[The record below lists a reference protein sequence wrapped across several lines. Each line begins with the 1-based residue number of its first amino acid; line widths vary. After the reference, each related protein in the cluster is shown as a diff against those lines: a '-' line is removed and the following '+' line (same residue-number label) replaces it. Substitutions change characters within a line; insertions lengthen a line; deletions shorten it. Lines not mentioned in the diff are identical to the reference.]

1 MALVAYSLF
10 DLCEAQSE
18 EKVESV
24 LSSFSCERNSDIE
37 LFVHRKALEFNK
49 RGAASSYLVFDVDS
63 ASFVGFYALALKVAS
78 IPAINVSRSFR
89 KKFEYFGEYDSASN
103 SIELPVVL
111 LAQFGKN
118 DRYANLV
125 SGEQLM
131 SLAEDSAREV
141 HRLAGGRFVVLD
153 AVDAQGLL
161 TFYTNLG
168 FRKYGNRENC
178 EDVFSDSASFVQM
191 FKYVHPNG

>member
-10 DLCEAQSE
+10 
-18 EKVESV
+18 ESV
-24 LSSFSCERNSDIE
+24 LSSFSYERNSDIE
-37 LFVHRKALEFNK
+37 LFVRCKALEFNR

-89 KKFEYFGEYDSASN
+89 KKFEYFGEYDSASD

-118 DRYANLV
+118 DRYADLV

-131 SLAEDSAREV
+131 SLAEDSVREV

-153 AVDAQGLL
+153 AVDARGLL
-161 TFYTNLG
+161 NFYTNLG
-168 FRKYGNRENC
+168 FRKYGNRENS
-178 EDVFSDSASFVQM
+178 EDVSSDSASFVQM